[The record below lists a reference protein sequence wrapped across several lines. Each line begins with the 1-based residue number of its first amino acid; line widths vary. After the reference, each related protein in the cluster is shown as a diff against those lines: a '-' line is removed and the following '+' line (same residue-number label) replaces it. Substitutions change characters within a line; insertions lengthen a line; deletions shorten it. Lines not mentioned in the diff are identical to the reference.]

1 MKKIE
6 VIVPLLNEF
15 EVIEELLLEIN
26 NLFDDFK
33 NDHVDLGL
41 VLVDDGSDE
50 EFKKLLKNYKKKYD
64 FKLIELSRNYG
75 QQTAFKAGI
84 QQTNA
89 DAVILMDG
97 DLQDPPSLIPEMIEA
112 YMSGFEIVNTIRNKR
127 EKESWFKKFSASL
140 FYKLVDNNSKI
151 NLTRNSGDFKLIST
165 NLIEIIKSTKENDI
179 YLRGL
184 VDWYGGKVLYL
195 DYDRQPR
202 FAGKRK
208 YKYRQSFDLA
218 LNGLVSFSDFFPN
231 ILLKLFIGFL
241 IIFFGITIF
250 LFSSLISSYDNL
262 VRGWS
267 SIVSILL
274 FISIIQ
280 IFGFFF
286 MTIYLNKIFHQTSG
300 KNNYQISN
308 IS

>member
-33 NDHVDLGL
+33 NDNVDLGL

-112 YMSGFEIVNTIRNKR
+112 YISGFEIVNTIRNKR

-140 FYKLVDNNSKI
+140 FYKLVDNNSNI

-250 LFSSLISSYDNL
+250 LFSSIISSYDNL

-267 SIVSILL
+267 SIVATLL

-286 MTIYLNKIFHQTSG
+286 MAIYLNKIFHQTSG